1 MGWGRG
7 EKTVVT
13 AERDSFAPGC
23 RFVIQPNRSLS
34 PRGLRLFFSV
44 ACSVSLAVAIA
55 CLLLGAWPVLPFAGV
70 EILLL
75 GVCLY
80 LVARRAKDYEVVAI
94 RDDRVEVRQGSLT
107 KQERSCSFPRAWARA
122 SLQRHATGW
131 YPSRLTIRSH
141 GREVEVGR
149 CLNEEE
155 RERLAR
161 DLSEFI
167 VLNRVYRA

>member
-1 MGWGRG
+1 M
-7 EKTVVT
+7 
-13 AERDSFAPGC
+13 
-23 RFVIQPNRSLS
+23 
-34 PRGLRLFFSV
+34 RLFFSAV
-44 ACSVSLAVAIA
+44 CSLSMAVAIG
-55 CLLLGAWPVLPFAGV
+55 CLLIGAWPVLTFTGL

-75 GVCLY
+75 AVCLY
-80 LVARRAKDYEVVAI
+80 LVARRAEDYEVISI
-94 RDDRVEVRQGSLT
+94 RGERVEVCQGFLT
-107 KQERSCSFPRAWARA
+107 KQGRSCSFPRAWARA
-122 SLQRHATGW
+122 ILQHHVTGW

-141 GREVEVGR
+141 GREVEIGR